1 MKVNSVMI
9 VMAVAIVGTTS
20 GCCWLGCGSC
30 KKDGV
35 KCCDK
40 QCGIGVK
47 ANVGGASAGAG
58 VSTSDMHAEAKLG
71 K

>member
-1 MKVNSVMI
+1 MKVNSVMV
-9 VMAVAIVGTTS
+9 VMAVAIVGVTS

-30 KKDGV
+30 KKEGE
-35 KCCDK
+35 KCFQK

-58 VSTSDMHAEAKLG
+58 MSTSDMHAEAKLG

>member
-9 VMAVAIVGTTS
+9 VMAIAIVGATS
-20 GCCWLGCGSC
+20 GCCWFGCGSC
-30 KKDGV
+30 KKDV

-47 ANVGGASAGAG
+47 ANVGSASAGAG